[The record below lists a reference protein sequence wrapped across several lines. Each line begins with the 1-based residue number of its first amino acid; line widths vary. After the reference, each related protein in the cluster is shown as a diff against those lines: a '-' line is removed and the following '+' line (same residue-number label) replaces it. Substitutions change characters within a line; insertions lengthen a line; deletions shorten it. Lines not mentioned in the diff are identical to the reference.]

1 MLKDTAVEIYL
12 AQPKGC
18 AYGILAGANR
28 YYDLGLSD
36 QALELFVG
44 FRGGMGCGS
53 TCGSLVGAI
62 AVLNRVYAGKPELKD
77 HTAAFVAAF
86 REAMDCGTLDCTP
99 IADRYKTPET
109 KCSAAVAITAD
120 LLEQFLQEKGR

>member
-53 TCGSLVGAI
+53 TCGCLTGAMG
-62 AVLNRVYAGKPELKD
+62 ALSRKYAGREDLK
-77 HTAAFVAAF
+77 TICGNFVPF
-86 REAMDCGTLDCTP
+86 FNEKSRVMFHLSVFIIMGNSE
-99 IADRYKTPET
+99 RYKILSCI
-109 KCSAAVAITAD
+109 KRKVVI
-120 LLEQFLQEKGR
+120 